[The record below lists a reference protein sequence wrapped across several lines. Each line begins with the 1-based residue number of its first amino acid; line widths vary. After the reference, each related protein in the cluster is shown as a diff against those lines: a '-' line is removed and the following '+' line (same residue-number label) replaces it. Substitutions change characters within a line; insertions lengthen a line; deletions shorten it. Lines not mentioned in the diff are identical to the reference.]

1 MDTTSLI
8 RWHRMRGVCN
18 MHLQLAKGGRPRK
31 PLVGCAAKPDSITP
45 YHHFSSLVESHESPM
60 SLDGFILLCSLY
72 TYPMCKQYLTNPV
85 ETPCKHIS
93 CLNCIRSQFHESP
106 TMECIVCQQE
116 VYFRSV
122 HRVADNFQQTLN
134 FACIEC
140 NQCKVNLPLSRK
152 GSHQCRSSGLS
163 CSQFTTPPDD
173 PLTPRTERIGTTIL
187 KRKLLHSS
195 DGLAAHFK
203 TGGQVYLCKHPIKDI
218 FQLLITDK
226 QKTQGKLLHLDRK
239 CFKCCYNTHL
249 NSLWDLS

>member
-1 MDTTSLI
+1 
-8 RWHRMRGVCN
+8 

-60 SLDGFILLCSLY
+60 SLDGFIPLCSLY
-72 TYPMCKQYLTNPV
+72 TCPMCKQFLTNPV

-93 CLNCIRSQFHESP
+93 CLNCIRSQFHGSP

-122 HRVADNFQQTLN
+122 HRVADNFQQTLK

-152 GSHQCRSSGLS
+152 GSHQCRSSRLS
-163 CSQFTTPPDD
+163 CSLLTTPLDD
-173 PLTPRTERIGTTIL
+173 PP
-187 KRKLLHSS
+187 HSKN
-195 DGLAAHFK
+195 GENRH
-203 TGGQVYLCKHPIKDI
+203 HNP
-218 FQLLITDK
+218 
-226 QKTQGKLLHLDRK
+226 
-239 CFKCCYNTHL
+239 
-249 NSLWDLS
+249 